1 MESGIC
7 YPPSQAF
14 SRRAIPRRSLGS
26 SGAQRR
32 RGRVLVGLG
41 PAPRPEPPAAP
52 PAGSPGNAADAAAPP
67 AAMASKAGKKKIS
80 SGAGTSSRRPS
91 MLSKEAASNEKWR
104 FPIWPEW
111 SDADIS
117 AEKWDTGK
125 AGKEKPG
132 KGQISPAFDDPEGK
146 IKLPASLKVHSWKRP
161 QEFLTKEVPVIVQNE
176 TSFDLVSANEHIFC
190 CELMRWIVSEIYA
203 LWRIYNENS
212 LNSETPT
219 VVWKPWE
226 HIYGLCKS
234 AKEPIIVY
242 NKFGKYALKLYWMG
256 CWRKI
261 IVDDTMP
268 FSEEEN
274 LLLPATS
281 SQNELWPMLLSKA
294 IIKLANTSIYATG
307 KREMEEFTVLQTLTG
322 WIPEVIPIQP
332 EYLDKVWG
340 FLKEIVP
347 EFTLPERKSPE
358 LEITQD
364 DTKTEETRDSE
375 LKSEQS
381 SVNKLPDSTERAETA
396 AIHVTM
402 RDKDLGIL
410 VDNKLSLSQ
419 QCSLGVKKTND
430 VLGYIKK
437 SEGADPVPSLSRYL
451 ECCVQSWAVQHITH
465 MKLLKK
471 AEQKKVG
478 KKIKGG
484 EKEKGKSTGKLAK
497 AQGLQDLTEKTPPP
511 PEPEVVAYAAC
522 TPLYLFE
529 EDIFSLTRMADSS
542 EKMRQYG
549 LCHIH
554 SHPVLITR
562 TRSCP
567 LVAPPEP
574 PALPAWKLFR
584 PKKEVVLKCETPEPV
599 LEKPEKFVEIA
610 SLFFKYKLDI
620 IKIPTN
626 THVSK
631 SILKKGFQSMSHLAS
646 VTETDENESDS
657 NGDMN
662 QNGRHSNAEDYSQK
676 TSPSLQQNAEVLSKE
691 EHDNIS
697 LDSKQTPEKAD
708 TDMRSQT
715 GTKSKDETASEK
727 ISVSRETW
735 ITFEDFCICFQR
747 LYVFHKP
754 DTYAYNYQKTSFKSS
769 DEEVFYYLIVDSL
782 MPIEMLV
789 SFSALVH
796 WYVTEGTQQE
806 CSTGVLRIEYFSWQ
820 SVAPG
825 ELVLKMHTSATKA
838 TIVNLPVGRHILL
851 FAVTCPMGHHIQ
863 LCTTV
868 PCVFGEEDAVMP
880 ALQKE
885 SSRFIEQAT
894 VILRA
899 VGNVINNYSS
909 EDELP
914 KALKELE
921 VAYCPPGL
929 QDTKRAEENIKI
941 FHNAFWYLIEYVS
954 EKKDLYR
961 YKFAFRSFTLDFEIT
976 DISGGDIVFS
986 ESNRNETSS
995 LVDATHSSNPSE
1007 ISEEKSLSSCE
1018 NQTPTSEE
1026 EAAALK
1032 IQAIWRGT
1040 YIRKILKSREPGTKE
1055 NTDVEETLKNLWT
1068 MIELNFEECAVT
1080 LLRELFKR
1088 NFNSV
1093 EKFPCYED
1101 ESCKMFFTDYAVTY
1115 ADQPPNAWFLVFRE
1129 IFIVPED
1136 MFILTKVFTT
1146 IPFCRLHV
1154 LDNDTQEEMPH
1165 AFFNV
1170 APHVY
1175 PKNKKG
1181 YTFVAEAHTGEQPV
1195 PGGKWKLRF
1204 CTSQSALPFL
1214 SREAVNDTFSTLQF
1228 KEYYI
1233 PNKEFLL
1240 FRYFVKVTAP
1250 HTATLQVQT
1259 SNSDVLIKLQVL
1271 DNEKEI
1277 KSVIGKG
1284 NAVIPVFNF
1293 RSNQS
1298 LLSSQLK
1305 KLQVIQ
1311 SNTVKGLETGQL
1323 KKRSRNS
1330 SKDSKASS
1338 KADLVQECSVILTDE
1353 SSASENFE
1361 NNVGS
1366 PEQFHQ
1372 YSIEALVLH
1381 DSWPLTASESLL
1393 VQELKE
1399 KQKDD
1404 IKVKKI
1410 ANSPKST
1417 RGSKDTVSEKTE
1429 KEESW
1434 KEGAPLQSQPG
1445 QSNAPYCILRIVS
1458 DQKEAEF
1465 LEVKKDTRRVDAIRA
1480 MKEAWESA
1488 EPGRAVKAFQERMR
1502 FINKY
1507 AVRDSEE
1514 PIAEAETDT
1523 LTPSSEEEDFVTT
1536 GKQSPQRA
1544 IDSRLE
1550 TQEKKW
1556 ELIDLSPY
1564 TRKTMSEPVLINES
1578 IIQQQQI
1585 RKEENFNHFRQLCML
1600 VMEQRQKE
1608 ENERILLKKNILEMY
1623 ENLQVSLDEARG
1635 RVYSIREAYRN
1646 ELLEAE
1652 RRKEEELAALEAALK
1667 AERKKNRK
1675 R

>member
-1 MESGIC
+1 MMRIL
-7 YPPSQAF
+7 Y
-14 SRRAIPRRSLGS
+14 
-26 SGAQRR
+26 
-32 RGRVLVGLG
+32 VL
-41 PAPRPEPPAAP
+41 APV
-52 PAGSPGNAADAAAPP
+52 
-67 AAMASKAGKKKIS
+67 SKND
-80 SGAGTSSRRPS
+80 TRPS
-91 MLSKEAASNEKWR
+91 MKEAASNEKWR

-132 KGQISPAFDDPEGK
+132 KGQISRHVIRICLLSPPAFDDPEGK

-161 QEFLTKEVPVIVQNE
+161 QEFLTKE
-176 TSFDLVSANEHIFC
+176 
-190 CELMRWIVSEIYA
+190 LMRWI
-203 LWRIYNENS
+203 
-212 LNSETPT
+212 
-219 VVWKPWE
+219 
-226 HIYGLCKS
+226 
-234 AKEPIIVY
+234 
-242 NKFGKYALKLYWMG
+242 G

-274 LLLPATS
+274 LLLPATT

-294 IIKLANTSIYATG
+294 IIKLANT
-307 KREMEEFTVLQTLTG
+307 R
-322 WIPEVIPIQP
+322 P

-358 LEITQD
+358 LESTQD

-381 SVNKLPDSTERAETA
+381 SVNKLLDSTERAETA
-396 AIHVTM
+396 
-402 RDKDLGIL
+402 
-410 VDNKLSLSQ
+410 
-419 QCSLGVKKTND
+419 
-430 VLGYIKK
+430 
-437 SEGADPVPSLSRYL
+437 E
-451 ECCVQSWAVQHITH
+451 
-465 MKLLKK
+465 K
-471 AEQKKVG
+471 AEQRKVG
-478 KKIKGG
+478 KKKGG

-574 PALPAWKLFR
+574 PALPPWKLFR
-584 PKKEVVLKCETPEPV
+584 PKKEVVLKCEPPEPV
-599 LEKPEKFVEIA
+599 VEKPEKFVEIA

-646 VTETDENESDS
+646 VTETDENES

-754 DTYAYNYQKTSFKSS
+754 NTYAYNYQKTSFKSS

-909 EDELP
+909 EYELP

-1080 LLRELFKR
+1080 LLREIFKR

-1146 IPFCRLHV
+1146 IPSCRLHV

-1277 KSVIGKG
+1277 TSVIGKG

-1293 RSNQS
+1293 RI
-1298 LLSSQLK
+1298 K

-1381 DSWPLTASESLL
+1381 DSWPLTESESLL

-1434 KEGAPLQSQPG
+1434 KEGAPFESQPA
-1445 QSNAPYCILRIVS
+1445 SAPYCILRIVS

-1523 LTPSSEEEDFVTT
+1523 LTPSSEEE

-1585 RKEENFNHFRQLCML
+1585 RKEENFNHFGQLCML
-1600 VMEQRQKE
+1600 VKEQRQKE
-1608 ENERILLKKNILEMY
+1608 ENERILLKQNILEMY
-1623 ENLQVSLDEARG
+1623 ENLQASLDEARG

>member
-1 MESGIC
+1 
-7 YPPSQAF
+7 
-14 SRRAIPRRSLGS
+14 
-26 SGAQRR
+26 
-32 RGRVLVGLG
+32 
-41 PAPRPEPPAAP
+41 
-52 PAGSPGNAADAAAPP
+52 
-67 AAMASKAGKKKIS
+67 MASSFWLSEENKSDEMKEHLQIGE
-80 SGAGTSSRRPS
+80 PS

-274 LLLPATS
+274 LLLPATT

-375 LKSEQS
+375 IKSEQS
-381 SVNKLPDSTERAETA
+381 SVNKLPDSTERADTA
-396 AIHVTM
+396 GNI
-402 RDKDLGIL
+402 
-410 VDNKLSLSQ
+410 S
-419 QCSLGVKKTND
+419 
-430 VLGYIKK
+430 
-437 SEGADPVPSLSRYL
+437 
-451 ECCVQSWAVQHITH
+451 
-465 MKLLKK
+465 
-471 AEQKKVG
+471 
-478 KKIKGG
+478 
-484 EKEKGKSTGKLAK
+484 KE
-497 AQGLQDLTEKTPPP
+497 TPPP
-511 PEPEVVAYAAC
+511 PEPEVVAYAVC

-574 PALPAWKLFR
+574 PALPPWKLFR
-584 PKKEVVLKCETPEPV
+584 PKKEVVLKCEPPEPV
-599 LEKPEKFVEIA
+599 VEKPEKFIEIA

-697 LDSKQTPEKAD
+697 LDSKQTSEKAD

-754 DTYAYNYQKTSFKSS
+754 DTYAYKYQKTSFKSS

-806 CSTGVLRIEYFSWQ
+806 CSTGVLRIEYFSWK

-851 FAVTCPMGHHIQ
+851 FAVACPMGHHIQ

-885 SSRFIEQAT
+885 SSRFIEQGT

-1026 EAAALK
+1026 EAAALR

-1068 MIELNFEECAVT
+1068 MIELNFEDCAVT
-1080 LLRELFKR
+1080 LLREIFKR

-1136 MFILTKVFTT
+1136 MFVLTKIFTT
-1146 IPFCRLHV
+1146 IPSCRLHV

-1204 CTSQSALPFL
+1204 CTSQSALPSL

-1277 KSVIGKG
+1277 TSVIGKG

-1311 SNTVKGLETGQL
+1311 SNTVKGLETGRL
-1323 KKRSRNS
+1323 KKRSHNS

-1366 PEQFHQ
+1366 PEESHQ

-1381 DSWPLTASESLL
+1381 DSWPLTESEALL

-1399 KQKDD
+1399 KQKDY

-1434 KEGAPLQSQPG
+1434 KEGAPLESQPG
-1445 QSNAPYCILRIVS
+1445 ESNAPYCILRIVS

-1523 LTPSSEEEDFVTT
+1523 LTPTSEEE

-1550 TQEKKW
+1550 TQQKKW

-1585 RKEENFNHFRQLCML
+1585 RKEEKFNHFRQLCML

-1608 ENERILLKKNILEMY
+1608 ENERILLKQNILEMY
-1623 ENLQVSLDEARG
+1623 ENLQASLDEARG

>member
-1 MESGIC
+1 MR
-7 YPPSQAF
+7 SQC
-14 SRRAIPRRSLGS
+14 
-26 SGAQRR
+26 Q
-32 RGRVLVGLG
+32 
-41 PAPRPEPPAAP
+41 E
-52 PAGSPGNAADAAAPP
+52 
-67 AAMASKAGKKKIS
+67 
-80 SGAGTSSRRPS
+80 RPS

-111 SDADIS
+111 NDADIN
-117 AEKWDTGK
+117 AEKWDAGK

-132 KGQISPAFDDPEGK
+132 KGQVSPGFDDPEGK
-146 IKLPASLKVHSWKRP
+146 IQLPASLKVRSWKRP

-203 LWRIYNENS
+203 VWRIYNENS

-219 VVWKPWE
+219 LVWKPWE

-234 AKEPIIVY
+234 AKERITVY

-274 LLLPATS
+274 LLLPATA

-294 IIKLANTSIYATG
+294 IIKLAHTSIHATG

-322 WIPEVIPIQP
+322 WIPEVIPLQP

-347 EFTLPERKSPE
+347 EFTLPEKKSPE

-375 LKSEQS
+375 LKSELS
-381 SVNKLPDSTERAETA
+381 SVSKLPDSTERAETA
-396 AIHVTM
+396 SNIS
-402 RDKDLGIL
+402 K
-410 VDNKLSLSQ
+410 
-419 QCSLGVKKTND
+419 
-430 VLGYIKK
+430 
-437 SEGADPVPSLSRYL
+437 E
-451 ECCVQSWAVQHITH
+451 
-465 MKLLKK
+465 K

-478 KKIKGG
+478 KKVKGG

-497 AQGLQDLTEKTPPP
+497 AQGLQDLTEKSPTP
-511 PEPEVVAYAAC
+511 PEPQMVAYAGC
-522 TPLYLFE
+522 IPLHLFE
-529 EDIFSLTRMADSS
+529 EDIFLLTQMADSS

-549 LCHIH
+549 LSHIH

-574 PALPAWKLFR
+574 PPLPPWKLFR
-584 PKKEVVLKCETPEPV
+584 TKKEVVVTCEPPEPV
-599 LEKPEKFVEIA
+599 VEKPEKFVEIA

-620 IKIPTN
+620 IKIPTDI
-626 THVSK
+626 HFSQ
-631 SILKKGFQSMSHLAS
+631 SALKKGFHSMSHLAS

-676 TSPSLQQNAEVLSKE
+676 TSPLLQQNAEVLRKE

-697 LDSKQTPEKAD
+697 LDTKQTSERAD
-708 TDMRSQT
+708 TDMKSQT

-769 DEEVFYYLIVDSL
+769 DEEVFYYLLVDSV
-782 MPIEMLV
+782 MPTEMLV

-796 WYVTEGTQQE
+796 RYVTEGTQQE
-806 CSTGVLRIEYFSWQ
+806 CSTGVLRIEYFSWK

-851 FAVTCPMGHHIQ
+851 FAVTCPIGHHIQ

-894 VILRA
+894 AILRA

-909 EDELP
+909 EDELT

-929 QDTKRAEENIKI
+929 EDTKRTEENIKI
-941 FHNAFWYLIEYVS
+941 FNNAFWYLIEYVS

-961 YKFAFRSFTLDFEIT
+961 YKFAFRSFTLDFEIA
-976 DISGGDIVFS
+976 DISGDDIVFS
-986 ESNRNETSS
+986 ESNRNRTSS
-995 LVDATHSSNPSE
+995 LVDVTHSSNPSE

-1018 NQTPTSEE
+1018 NRTPTSEE
-1026 EAAALK
+1026 QAAALK

-1055 NTDVEETLKNLWT
+1055 NIDVEETLKNLWT

-1080 LLRELFKR
+1080 LLREIFKR

-1093 EKFPCYED
+1093 DKFPCYED
-1101 ESCKMFFTDYAVTY
+1101 ESCKMYFTDYAVTY

-1146 IPFCRLHV
+1146 IPSCRLHV

-1165 AFFNV
+1165 AFFKV

-1181 YTFVAEAHTGEQPV
+1181 YTFVAEAHTGDQPV

-1204 CTSQSALPFL
+1204 CSSQSALPFL
-1214 SREAVNDTFSTLQF
+1214 SREAVNDTYSTLQF
-1228 KEYYI
+1228 KEFYI

-1277 KSVIGKG
+1277 TSVIGKG

-1293 RSNQS
+1293 WSNQS
-1298 LLSSQLK
+1298 LLSSQSK
-1305 KLQVIQ
+1305 NLQVIR
-1311 SNTVKGLETGQL
+1311 SSIVKGLETGRL
-1323 KKRSRNS
+1323 KKGSRNS

-1338 KADLVQECSVILTDE
+1338 KTDLEQECSVILTDE
-1353 SSASENFE
+1353 SSVSENFE

-1366 PEQFHQ
+1366 PQQSHQ

-1381 DSWPLTASESLL
+1381 DSWPLSESESLL

-1410 ANSPKST
+1410 AYIPAST
-1417 RGSKDTVSEKTE
+1417 RGSKDTASEKIE
-1429 KEESW
+1429 KEELW
-1434 KEGAPLQSQPG
+1434 KEGAPLESQPG
-1445 QSNAPYCILRIVS
+1445 ESNAPYCILRIVS

-1488 EPGRAVKAFQERMR
+1488 EPGRAVKAFQERVR

-1514 PIAEAETDT
+1514 PIAEAETDD
-1523 LTPSSEEEDFVTT
+1523 LTPSSEEE
-1536 GKQSPQRA
+1536 GKQSPQTA

-1564 TRKTMSEPVLINES
+1564 TRKTMSEPVLRNES
-1578 IIQQQQI
+1578 IIQQQQT
-1585 RKEENFNHFRQLCML
+1585 RKEEKFNHFRQLSML
-1600 VMEQRQKE
+1600 AMEQRQKE
-1608 ENERILLKKNILEMY
+1608 ENERILLKQNILEMY
-1623 ENLQVSLDEARG
+1623 ENLQASLDEARG
-1635 RVYSIREAYRN
+1635 RIYSVREAYRN

-1652 RRKEEELAALEAALK
+1652 RRKEEELAAQEAALK
-1667 AERKKNRK
+1667 AERKKNKK

>member
-1 MESGIC
+1 
-7 YPPSQAF
+7 
-14 SRRAIPRRSLGS
+14 
-26 SGAQRR
+26 
-32 RGRVLVGLG
+32 
-41 PAPRPEPPAAP
+41 
-52 PAGSPGNAADAAAPP
+52 
-67 AAMASKAGKKKIS
+67 MASS
-80 SGAGTSSRRPS
+80 FW
-91 MLSKEAASNEKWR
+91 LSKENKSEKIQEHLQMGEPSLLSKVAASNENWR

-111 SDADIS
+111 NDADIN
-117 AEKWDTGK
+117 AEKWDAGK

-132 KGQISPAFDDPEGK
+132 KGQISPGFDDPEGK

-176 TSFDLVSANEHIFC
+176 MSFDLVSANEHIFC

-203 LWRIYNENS
+203 VWRIYNENS

-219 VVWKPWE
+219 LVWKPWE

-234 AKEPIIVY
+234 AKERIPVF

-274 LLLPATS
+274 LLLPATAF
-281 SQNELWPMLLSKA
+281 QNELWPMLLSKA
-294 IIKLANTSIYATG
+294 IIKLANTSIHETG
-307 KREMEEFTVLQTLTG
+307 KREMEDFTVLQTLTG
-322 WIPEVIPIQP
+322 WIPEVIPLQP
-332 EYLDKVWG
+332 EYFDKVWG

-347 EFTLPERKSPE
+347 EFKLPEKKAPE

-375 LKSEQS
+375 LKSELS
-381 SVNKLPDSTERAETA
+381 SVSKLPDSAERAETA
-396 AIHVTM
+396 NNV
-402 RDKDLGIL
+402 
-410 VDNKLSLSQ
+410 NKESP
-419 QCSLGVKKTND
+419 T
-430 VLGYIKK
+430 
-437 SEGADPVPSLSRYL
+437 
-451 ECCVQSWAVQHITH
+451 
-465 MKLLKK
+465 
-471 AEQKKVG
+471 
-478 KKIKGG
+478 
-484 EKEKGKSTGKLAK
+484 
-497 AQGLQDLTEKTPPP
+497 P
-511 PEPEVVAYAAC
+511 PEPEMVAYAGC
-522 TPLYLFE
+522 IPLHLLE
-529 EDIFSLTRMADSS
+529 QDIFLLTRMADSS

-549 LCHIH
+549 LSHIH

-574 PALPAWKLFR
+574 LPPPPWKLFR
-584 PKKEVVLKCETPEPV
+584 LKKQVVVTSEPQEPV
-599 LEKPEKFVEIA
+599 VEKPEKYVEIA

-620 IKIPTN
+620 IKIPTDIHFPQS
-626 THVSK
+626 T
-631 SILKKGFQSMSHLAS
+631 LKKGFHSISHLAS

-662 QNGRHSNAEDYSQK
+662 QNGRHSNAEDYSQE
-676 TSPSLQQNAEVLSKE
+676 TSPLLQQNAEVLSKE

-697 LDSKQTPEKAD
+697 LDTKQTSERAD
-708 TDMRSQT
+708 TDMKSQT

-727 ISVSRETW
+727 ISVSKETW
-735 ITFEDFCICFQR
+735 ITFEDFCVCFQR

-754 DTYAYNYQKTSFKSS
+754 NTYAYNYQKTCFKSS
-769 DEEVFYYLIVDSL
+769 DEEVFYYLLVDSL
-782 MPIEMLV
+782 MPIEILV

-796 WYVTEGTQQE
+796 WYVTEGTEQE
-806 CSTGVLRIEYFSWQ
+806 CSTGVLRVEYFSWK

-838 TIVNLPVGRHILL
+838 TVVNLPVGRHILL
-851 FAVTCPMGHHIQ
+851 FTVRCPLGHHIQ
-863 LCTTV
+863 LCTMV
-868 PCVFGEEDAVMP
+868 PCVFGEEEAVIP

-894 VILRA
+894 AILRA

-909 EDELP
+909 KDELP
-914 KALKELE
+914 KSLKELE
-921 VAYCPPGL
+921 VSYCPPGL
-929 QDTKRAEENIKI
+929 QDTKIAEKNIKV
-941 FHNAFWYLIEYVS
+941 FNNAFWYLIEYVS
-954 EKKDLYR
+954 DKKDLCR

-976 DISGGDIVFS
+976 DVSGDDIVFS
-986 ESNRNETSS
+986 GSNRNGTSS
-995 LVDATHSSNPSE
+995 LVDVTHSSNPSE
-1007 ISEEKSLSSCE
+1007 TSEEKSLRSCE
-1018 NQTPTSEE
+1018 NRTPTSEE

-1068 MIELNFEECAVT
+1068 LIELNFEECAVT
-1080 LLRELFKR
+1080 LLREIFKR

-1101 ESCKMFFTDYAVTY
+1101 EWCKMYFTDYAVTY

-1136 MFILTKVFTT
+1136 MFIFTKVFTT

-1165 AFFNV
+1165 AFFKV

-1181 YTFVAEAHTGEQPV
+1181 YTFVAEAHTGDRPV

-1204 CTSQSALPFL
+1204 CSSQSALPFL
-1214 SREAVNDTFSTLQF
+1214 SREAVNDTYSTLQF

-1250 HTATLQVQT
+1250 HTATFQVQT
-1259 SNSDVLIKLQVL
+1259 SNSDVLVKLQVL

-1277 KSVIGKG
+1277 TSVIGKG

-1293 RSNQS
+1293 WSNQS

-1305 KLQVIQ
+1305 NLQVIQ
-1311 SNTVKGLETGQL
+1311 SNTVKGLETGRL
-1323 KKRSRNS
+1323 KKGSRNS
-1330 SKDSKASS
+1330 SKSS
-1338 KADLVQECSVILTDE
+1338 KTSSKTDLVEECTVILADE
-1353 SSASENFE
+1353 SSVSENFE
-1361 NNVGS
+1361 SNVGS
-1366 PEQFHQ
+1366 PQQSHQ

-1381 DSWPLTASESLL
+1381 DSWPLTESESLL

-1399 KQKDD
+1399 MQKDE

-1410 ANSPKST
+1410 ANIPKST
-1417 RGSKDTVSEKTE
+1417 RGSKDKEFEKIE
-1429 KEESW
+1429 KEENW
-1434 KEGAPLQSQPG
+1434 KEGASLASQAG
-1445 QSNAPYCILRIVS
+1445 ESNAPYCILRIVS
-1458 DQKEAEF
+1458 DQKEADF

-1488 EPGRAVKAFQERMR
+1488 EPGRAVKAFQERVR

-1514 PIAEAETDT
+1514 PIAGAETAD
-1523 LTPSSEEEDFVTT
+1523 LTPSSEEA
-1536 GKQSPQRA
+1536 GKQSPQIA
-1544 IDSRLE
+1544 IESSLK
-1550 TQEKKW
+1550 TQQKKW

-1564 TRKTMSEPVLINES
+1564 TRKTMSEPVLRNES
-1578 IIQQQQI
+1578 IIQQQLI
-1585 RKEENFNHFRQLCML
+1585 HKEEKFNHFRQLCL
-1600 VMEQRQKE
+1600 LTMEQRQKE
-1608 ENERILLKKNILEMY
+1608 ENERILLKQNILEMY
-1623 ENLQVSLDEARG
+1623 ENLQASLDEARG
-1635 RVYSIREAYRN
+1635 RIYSIREAYRN

-1652 RRKEEELAALEAALK
+1652 RRREEELAAQEAALK
-1667 AERKKNRK
+1667 AERRKNKKR
-1675 R
+1675 

>member
-1 MESGIC
+1 
-7 YPPSQAF
+7 
-14 SRRAIPRRSLGS
+14 
-26 SGAQRR
+26 
-32 RGRVLVGLG
+32 
-41 PAPRPEPPAAP
+41 
-52 PAGSPGNAADAAAPP
+52 
-67 AAMASKAGKKKIS
+67 MASKAGKKKEIS

-111 SDADIS
+111 NDADIN
-117 AEKWDTGK
+117 AEKWDAGK

-132 KGQISPAFDDPEGK
+132 KGQISPGFDDPEGK

-203 LWRIYNENS
+203 VWRIYNENS
-212 LNSETPT
+212 LNNETPT
-219 VVWKPWE
+219 LVWKPWE

-234 AKEPIIVY
+234 AKERVTVY

-274 LLLPATS
+274 LLLPATM

-294 IIKLANTSIYATG
+294 IIKLANTSIHATG
-307 KREMEEFTVLQTLTG
+307 KREMEDFTVLQTLTG
-322 WIPEVIPIQP
+322 WIPEVIPLQP
-332 EYLDKVWG
+332 EYFDKVWA

-347 EFTLPERKSPE
+347 EFTLPEKKAPE
-358 LEITQD
+358 LEITED

-375 LKSEQS
+375 LKSELS
-381 SVNKLPDSTERAETA
+381 SVSKLPDSTERAETA
-396 AIHVTM
+396 SNI
-402 RDKDLGIL
+402 
-410 VDNKLSLSQ
+410 S
-419 QCSLGVKKTND
+419 
-430 VLGYIKK
+430 
-437 SEGADPVPSLSRYL
+437 
-451 ECCVQSWAVQHITH
+451 
-465 MKLLKK
+465 
-471 AEQKKVG
+471 
-478 KKIKGG
+478 
-484 EKEKGKSTGKLAK
+484 KESPT
-497 AQGLQDLTEKTPPP
+497 P
-511 PEPEVVAYAAC
+511 PEPEMVAYAGC
-522 TPLYLFE
+522 IPLHLFE

-549 LCHIH
+549 LSHIH

-567 LVAPPEP
+567 LVTPPEP
-574 PALPAWKLFR
+574 PTLPPWKLFR
-584 PKKEVVLKCETPEPV
+584 TKQEVVVTCEPPEPV
-599 LEKPEKFVEIA
+599 VEKPEKFVEIA

-620 IKIPTN
+620 IKIPTDI
-626 THVSK
+626 HFSQ
-631 SILKKGFQSMSHLAS
+631 SALKKGFHSMSHLTS

-662 QNGRHSNAEDYSQK
+662 QNGRHSNVEDYSQE
-676 TSPSLQQNAEVLSKE
+676 TSPLLQQNAEVLSKE

-697 LDSKQTPEKAD
+697 LDTKQMSERAD
-708 TDMRSQT
+708 MDMKSQT
-715 GTKSKDETASEK
+715 GTKSKDETASEN

-754 DTYAYNYQKTSFKSS
+754 NIYAYNYQKTSFTSS
-769 DEEVFYYLIVDSL
+769 DEEVFYYLLVDSV
-782 MPIEMLV
+782 MPSEMLV

-806 CSTGVLRIEYFSWQ
+806 CSTGVLRVEYFSWK

-825 ELVLKMHTSATKA
+825 EVVLKMQTSATKA
-838 TIVNLPVGRHILL
+838 TVVNLPVGRHILL
-851 FAVTCPMGHHIQ
+851 FTVTCPIGHHIQ
-863 LCTTV
+863 LCTMV

-885 SSRFIEQAT
+885 SSRFIEQGTA
-894 VILRA
+894 ILRA

-909 EDELP
+909 KDELP

-929 QDTKRAEENIKI
+929 QDAKRAEENIKI
-941 FHNAFWYLIEYVS
+941 FNNAFWFLIEYVS
-954 EKKDLYR
+954 DKKDLYR

-976 DISGGDIVFS
+976 NISGDDIVFS
-986 ESNRNETSS
+986 ESNKNRTSS
-995 LVDATHSSNPSE
+995 LVDVTHSSNPSE

-1018 NQTPTSEE
+1018 NRTPTSEE

-1068 MIELNFEECAVT
+1068 MIELNFEECAVM
-1080 LLRELFKR
+1080 LLREIFKR

-1093 EKFPCYED
+1093 EKFPCYDD
-1101 ESCKMFFTDYAVTY
+1101 ESCKMYFTDYAVTY
-1115 ADQPPNAWFLVFRE
+1115 TDQPPNAWFLVFRE

-1154 LDNDTQEEMPH
+1154 LDNDTLEEMPH
-1165 AFFNV
+1165 AFFKV

-1181 YTFVAEAHTGEQPV
+1181 YTFVAEAHTGDQPV

-1204 CTSQSALPFL
+1204 CSSQSALPFL

-1271 DNEKEI
+1271 DNENEI
-1277 KSVIGKG
+1277 TSVIGKG

-1293 RSNQS
+1293 WSNQS

-1305 KLQVIQ
+1305 NLQVIQ
-1311 SNTVKGLETGQL
+1311 SSTVKGLETGRL
-1323 KKRSRNS
+1323 KKGSHNS

-1338 KADLVQECSVILTDE
+1338 KTDLVQECSVILTDE
-1353 SSASENFE
+1353 SSVSENFE

-1366 PEQFHQ
+1366 PEQSHQ

-1381 DSWPLTASESLL
+1381 DSWPLTESESLL

-1410 ANSPKST
+1410 ANIPKST
-1417 RGSKDTVSEKTE
+1417 RGSKDTASEKIE
-1429 KEESW
+1429 KEEFW
-1434 KEGAPLQSQPG
+1434 KEGAPLESQPG
-1445 QSNAPYCILRIVS
+1445 ESNAPYCILRIVS

-1488 EPGRAVKAFQERMR
+1488 EPGRAVKAFQERVR

-1514 PIAEAETDT
+1514 PIAEAETGN
-1523 LTPSSEEEDFVTT
+1523 LTPGSEEE
-1536 GKQSPQRA
+1536 GKQSPQTA
-1544 IDSRLE
+1544 IDSRLK
-1550 TQEKKW
+1550 TQQKKW

-1564 TRKTMSEPVLINES
+1564 TRKTISEPVLRNES

-1585 RKEENFNHFRQLCML
+1585 CKEEKFNHFRQLCML
-1600 VMEQRQKE
+1600 AMEQRQKE
-1608 ENERILLKKNILEMY
+1608 ENERILLKQNILEMY
-1623 ENLQVSLDEARG
+1623 ENLQASLDEARG
-1635 RVYSIREAYRN
+1635 RIYSIREAYRN
-1646 ELLEAE
+1646 ELLEAKC
-1652 RRKEEELAALEAALK
+1652 RKEEELAAQEAALK
-1667 AERKKNRK
+1667 AERKKNKK

>member
-1 MESGIC
+1 
-7 YPPSQAF
+7 
-14 SRRAIPRRSLGS
+14 
-26 SGAQRR
+26 
-32 RGRVLVGLG
+32 
-41 PAPRPEPPAAP
+41 
-52 PAGSPGNAADAAAPP
+52 
-67 AAMASKAGKKKIS
+67 MASKAGKKKELS
-80 SGAGTSSRRPS
+80 SGAGASSKTPS
-91 MLSKEAASNEKWR
+91 RLSKVAASDEKWR

-111 SDADIS
+111 NDADIN

-132 KGQISPAFDDPEGK
+132 KGQISPGFDDPEGK

-161 QEFLTKEVPVIVQNE
+161 QEFLTKEVPVVVQNE

-203 LWRIYNENS
+203 VWRIYNDNS
-212 LNSETPT
+212 LDSETPT
-219 VVWKPWE
+219 LVWKPWE
-226 HIYGLCKS
+226 HIYALCKGT
-234 AKEPIIVY
+234 KEHIPLY
-242 NKFGKYALKLYWMG
+242 NKFGKYILKLYWMG

-274 LLLPATS
+274 LLLPATTC
-281 SQNELWPMLLSKA
+281 QNELWPMLLSKA
-294 IIKLANTSIYATG
+294 IIKLANTSIHEAG

-322 WIPEVIPIQP
+322 WIPEVIPLQP

-347 EFTLPERKSPE
+347 EFKLPEKKAPE
-358 LEITQD
+358 FEFTQD

-375 LKSEQS
+375 LKSELS
-381 SVNKLPDSTERAETA
+381 SASKLPDSTERAETA
-396 AIHVTM
+396 NIVS
-402 RDKDLGIL
+402 K
-410 VDNKLSLSQ
+410 
-419 QCSLGVKKTND
+419 
-430 VLGYIKK
+430 
-437 SEGADPVPSLSRYL
+437 E
-451 ECCVQSWAVQHITH
+451 
-465 MKLLKK
+465 K

-478 KKIKGG
+478 KKTKGG
-484 EKEKGKSTGKLAK
+484 EKEKGKVALQSQGKLAK
-497 AQGLQDLTEKTPPP
+497 AQGLQDLTEKSPTPTQ
-511 PEPEVVAYAAC
+511 PEMVAYAGC
-522 TPLYLFE
+522 IPLYLCE
-529 EDIFSLTRMADSS
+529 EDIFLLTRMADSS

-549 LCHIH
+549 LSHTH

-567 LVAPPEP
+567 LVTPPEP
-574 PALPAWKLFR
+574 PPLPPWKLFR
-584 PKKEVVLKCETPEPV
+584 LKKEVVVTSEPQEPV
-599 LEKPEKFVEIA
+599 VEKPEKHVEIA
-610 SLFFKYKLDI
+610 SLFFKYKLDT
-620 IKIPTN
+620 IKIPTD
-626 THVSK
+626 THFLQST
-631 SILKKGFQSMSHLAS
+631 LKKGFDSISHLTF

-657 NGDMN
+657 NGDMS
-662 QNGRHSNAEDYSQK
+662 QNWRHLNAEDYSQE
-676 TSPSLQQNAEVLSKE
+676 TIPLLQQNAEVLSKE

-697 LDSKQTPEKAD
+697 LDTKQTSERAD
-708 TDMRSQT
+708 MDMKSQT

-727 ISVSRETW
+727 ISVSKETW
-735 ITFEDFCICFQR
+735 ITFEDFCVCFQR
-747 LYVFHKP
+747 LYLFHKP
-754 DTYAYNYQKTSFKSS
+754 HTYAYNYQKTCFKSS
-769 DEEVFYYLIVDSL
+769 DEDIFYYLLVDSL
-782 MPIEMLV
+782 MPIEILV

-796 WYVTEGTQQE
+796 WYATEGTKQD
-806 CSTGVLRIEYFSWQ
+806 CSTGVLRVEYFSWK
-820 SVAPG
+820 SMAPG

-838 TIVNLPVGRHILL
+838 TVVNLPVGRHILL
-851 FAVTCPMGHHIQ
+851 FTVTCPIGHHIQ
-863 LCTTV
+863 LCSMV
-868 PCVFGEEDAVMP
+868 PCVFGEEDAVFP

-894 VILRA
+894 AILRA

-909 EDELP
+909 KDELP

-921 VAYCPPGL
+921 VSYCPPGL
-929 QDTKRAEENIKI
+929 HDTKIAEENIKV
-941 FHNAFWYLIEYVS
+941 FNNAFWYLIEYVS
-954 EKKDLYR
+954 DKKDLYR
-961 YKFAFRSFTLDFEIT
+961 YKFAFRSFTLDFEDT
-976 DISGGDIVFS
+976 DISGDDTVFS
-986 ESNRNETSS
+986 GSNRTSS
-995 LVDATHSSNPSE
+995 LVDVTHSSNPSE
-1007 ISEEKSLSSCE
+1007 SSEEKSLSSCE
-1018 NQTPTSEE
+1018 NRTPTSEE

-1055 NTDVEETLKNLWT
+1055 NNDVEETLKNLWT
-1068 MIELNFEECAVT
+1068 MIELDFEQCAVT
-1080 LLRELFKR
+1080 LLREIFKR
-1088 NFNSV
+1088 NCNSV

-1101 ESCKMFFTDYAVTY
+1101 EWCKMYFTDYSVTY

-1136 MFILTKVFTT
+1136 MFIFTKVFTT

-1165 AFFNV
+1165 AFFKV

-1181 YTFVAEAHTGEQPV
+1181 YTFVAEAHTGDQPV

-1204 CTSQSALPFL
+1204 ISSHSALPFL
-1214 SREAVNDTFSTLQF
+1214 SREAVNDTYSTLQF

-1293 RSNQS
+1293 WSEQS

-1305 KLQVIQ
+1305 NLQVIH
-1311 SNTVKGLETGQL
+1311 SNTVKRLETGRL
-1323 KKRSRNS
+1323 KKGSRNS
-1330 SKDSKASS
+1330 SKDSKSSS
-1338 KADLVQECSVILTDE
+1338 KTDLVQECSVILTDE
-1353 SSASENFE
+1353 SSVSENFE
-1361 NNVGS
+1361 NNFGS
-1366 PEQFHQ
+1366 PQQSHQ

-1381 DSWPLTASESLL
+1381 DSWPLTESESLL

-1399 KQKDD
+1399 MQKDE

-1410 ANSPKST
+1410 AIIPKST
-1417 RGSKDTVSEKTE
+1417 RRSKDKAFEKIEEETFR
-1429 KEESW
+1429 KESSSLE
-1434 KEGAPLQSQPG
+1434 SQPG
-1445 QSNAPYCILRIVS
+1445 ESNAPYCILRIVS
-1458 DQKEAEF
+1458 DQNEADF
-1465 LEVKKDTRRVDAIRA
+1465 LEVKKDTRRVDEIRA

-1488 EPGRAVKAFQERMR
+1488 EPGRAVKAFQERVR

-1514 PIAEAETDT
+1514 PIAEAETAD
-1523 LTPSSEEEDFVTT
+1523 LTPSSGEA
-1536 GKQSPQRA
+1536 GKQSPQTA
-1544 IDSRLE
+1544 IDSRLK
-1550 TQEKKW
+1550 TQQKKW

-1564 TRKTMSEPVLINES
+1564 MRKTMSEPVLRNES

-1585 RKEENFNHFRQLCML
+1585 HKEEKFNHFRQLCML
-1600 VMEQRQKE
+1600 AMEQKQKE
-1608 ENERILLKKNILEMY
+1608 ENERILLKQNILEMY
-1623 ENLQVSLDEARG
+1623 ENLQASLDEARG
-1635 RVYSIREAYRN
+1635 RLYSIREAYRN
-1646 ELLEAE
+1646 QLLEAE
-1652 RRKEEELAALEAALK
+1652 RRKEEELAAQEAALK
-1667 AERKKNRK
+1667 AAKKKKK